1 MNILEMIEQ
10 DHRKVESLF
19 EEIKKAKDAKKSM
32 KLFNEIYKELNLH
45 AKAEELV
52 FYPAMREYDETAE
65 FIEEAEEEHAD
76 AETFLEEMKEFNP
89 KDAEFKEKL
98 EELVKA
104 VKHHVE
110 EEESEIFEAV
120 RKCMDD
126 KQLQALGK
134 EFETAKS
141 KLQDEVQEALTA

>member
-1 MNILEMIEQ
+1 MNILELIEQ

-19 EEIKKAKDAKKSM
+19 EEMKKTKDSKKSM

-65 FIEEAEEEHAD
+65 YIEEAEEEHED
-76 AETFLEEMKEFNP
+76 AEALLEEMKEFNP
-89 KDAEFKEKL
+89 KDDEFKEKL
-98 EELVKA
+98 EELVEA
-104 VKHHVE
+104 IQHHVK

-120 RKCMDD
+120 RKCMDE
-126 KQLQALGK
+126 KQLNTLGEEFQA
-134 EFETAKS
+134 AK
-141 KLQDEVQEALTA
+141 KKVQAEVQEALTT